1 MTFAVNKKRAAA
13 YNQVLNDLA
22 MRVFGREPDDAINE
36 GTCLGCNAVVDVDT
50 LPIFRQERYLV
61 CGMCSTCQANWL
73 PEDVADYPKRTNQ
86 EKYWEARKNI
96 LRVMSPMGE
105 PYTKEKII
113 DKTNLEPSTVTR
125 HINDL
130 LEDKCIYKVTSKKH
144 YNKSVKLKTLEFA
157 RKKSIRAAMP
167 PL

>member
-1 MTFAVNKKRAAA
+1 
-13 YNQVLNDLA
+13 
-22 MRVFGREPDDAINE
+22 
-36 GTCLGCNAVVDVDT
+36 
-50 LPIFRQERYLV
+50 
-61 CGMCSTCQANWL
+61 
-73 PEDVADYPKRTNQ
+73 
-86 EKYWEARKNI
+86 
-96 LRVMSPMGE
+96 MSPMGE

-157 RKKSIRAAMP
+157 RKKSIRDAMP
-167 PL
+167 QL